1 MPPNAKTD
9 SEKAGSHLKARRCD
23 GWLANQGEE
32 ETQYKLLRRIS
43 LKH

>member
-1 MPPNAKTD
+1 MHPNVKMD
-9 SEKAGSHLKARRCD
+9 FEKAGSHSKACGCD